1 MRWNGKA
8 TEEVQQ
14 KHSLRKSFVFKNAPQ
29 NREVE
34 SWKTERDR
42 GGKSGI
48 LGEKFQNA
56 GENTIAFSPAH
67 TCTSSQIL
75 LTPAANLQMFPTKG
89 TQQPPPS
96 PLPPKANPPQSTPQD
111 CSPLPPFPVL
121 PMS

>member
-1 MRWNGKA
+1 MRWNGQA

-34 SWKTERDR
+34 SWKTERGS
-42 GGKSGI
+42 GGKLGI

-75 LTPAANLQMFPTKG
+75 LTPAANLQTFPTSG
-89 TQQPPPS
+89 TQQPPPA
-96 PLPPKANPPQSTPQD
+96 PPAPNS
-111 CSPLPPFPVL
+111 
-121 PMS
+121 